1 MSRASYIDQIS
12 VSRVT
17 SRWNKMDKSGVF
29 ARRPIYEQFRW
40 NNYFNCASISADNNL
55 VTGMMEKAICNGR
68 FSPSISRYCF
78 DATKLRV
85 VENFLFDFLIVVRL
99 FVFKR
104 MFEISDIFKIVY
116 YYIYIFV
123 QKVMLVL
130 GERISLRNIC
140 SILLL
145 IICKRIMIYYL
156 NLMK

>member
-1 MSRASYIDQIS
+1 MHRIS
-12 VSRVT
+12 TRSLCLALRHDGIKWINQVFLPDGQFMNNFDGITILIALQLAPIIILLRGWWRKQSAMDGFHHRFRDIVSTQRSCVLL
-17 SRWNKMDKSGVF
+17 KIF
-29 ARRPIYEQFRW
+29 F
-40 NNYFNCASISADNNL
+40 
-55 VTGMMEKAICNGR
+55 
-68 FSPSISRYCF
+68 
-78 DATKLRV
+78 
-85 VENFLFDFLIVVRL
+85 FDFLIVVRL